1 MEKHSVHQ
9 QRRGIRAQPFPLHD
23 LPPGHCSKNQAIP
36 TAHHT
41 NKAILQVNAQ
51 DHTQTYVHTSD
62 KMSLISE
69 GEGNK
74 LEATQVTRKAKV
86 LHIITREDS
95 QVKPTSHILVKGI
108 ATKDASMISKL
119 EMLKERIIIFP
130 CSVLKM
136 IN

>member
-1 MEKHSVHQ
+1 
-9 QRRGIRAQPFPLHD
+9 
-23 LPPGHCSKNQAIP
+23 
-36 TAHHT
+36 
-41 NKAILQVNAQ
+41 
-51 DHTQTYVHTSD
+51 
-62 KMSLISE
+62 MSLISE